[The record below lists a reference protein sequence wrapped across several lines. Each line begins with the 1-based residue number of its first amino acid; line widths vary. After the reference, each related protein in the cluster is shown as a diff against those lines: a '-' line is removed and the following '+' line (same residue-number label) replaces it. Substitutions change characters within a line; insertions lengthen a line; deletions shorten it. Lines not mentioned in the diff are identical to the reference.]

1 MERCFTF
8 IQLRTNGRHSESLM
22 SIGDICT
29 MKIHSTVTSWFIA
42 LRITS
47 STITSGSTPLFT
59 MKMQKQIYYPLQIVF
74 GHDYLILWNT
84 RINDAVYIQSK
95 EYGIYL
101 QFQPYPK
108 YIHFILHRSTTWISV
123 SSVSVLSVSGKV
135 SHVLFWKGEKS
146 ATEFYL
152 SLILLIE
159 INNKTLSLFLLY
171 FDI

>member
-1 MERCFTF
+1 MDQHHYDENAEANLLSFANWDMIISSYGIQESMMPF
-8 IQLRTNGRHSESLM
+8 IFRA
-22 SIGDICT
+22 
-29 MKIHSTVTSWFIA
+29 K
-42 LRITS
+42 
-47 STITSGSTPLFT
+47 
-59 MKMQKQIYYPLQIVF
+59 
-74 GHDYLILWNT
+74 NT
-84 RINDAVYIQSK
+84 
-95 EYGIYL
+95 EHIYL